1 MDVFHALELAVVSRA
16 IMMAVAECF
25 AWAVHR
31 VTGYSTAQLLLA
43 YALGGLNEKSLVSL
57 VIQANVAF
65 VATCHLVRIIVLL
78 ALAGTVLAKIAA
90 HLNGKGLRQPWRDDI
105 IVRN

>member
-1 MDVFHALELAVVSRA
+1 MDVFHALKLAVVSRA

-43 YALGGLNEKSLVSL
+43 YAPGGLNEKSLVSL
-57 VIQANVAF
+57 VIQENVAF
-65 VATCHLVRIIVLL
+65 VATHHLVRILVLL
-78 ALAGTVLAKIAA
+78 ALTALSTPR
-90 HLNGKGLRQPWRDDI
+90 GKCFRPVQMRSQTSLP
-105 IVRN
+105 